1 VRPFEV
7 LIASHG
13 PLADGLL
20 AAARMICGEVQGVS
34 TLSLLP
40 EDSPESFAARLRA
53 ALAPGRPTLIL
64 TDLYGGTPHNV
75 ACAVVG
81 REPSELRCVAGV
93 NLGMLIEAM
102 TATEPLDDALVERLV
117 ISSREAI
124 VDVSARLAARR

>member
-1 VRPFEV
+1 MRPFEV

-20 AAARMICGEVQGVS
+20 AATRMICGDLQGVS
-34 TLSLLP
+34 TVSLLP
-40 EDSPESFAARLRA
+40 EDSPESFAERLRD
-53 ALAPGRPTLIL
+53 ALEPGRPTLIL

-75 ACAVVG
+75 ACAVMG
-81 REPSELRCVAGV
+81 RDHPELRCVAGV
-93 NLGMLIEAM
+93 NLGMLIEAI
-102 TATEPLDDALVERLV
+102 TATEQLDDALVDRLV